1 MCMHYHACTKTA
13 SENMLYG
20 IKSSGWCSLMNQM
33 DGMGRSGRKVP
44 EGGNTYSRFTSLYSK
59 NEHNI
64 VLNKKLN

>member
-1 MCMHYHACTKTA
+1 
-13 SENMLYG
+13 MLYG

-33 DGMGRSGRKVP
+33 DGMGRSGREVP
-44 EGGNTYSRFTSLYSK
+44 EGGNIYSRFTSLYSK